1 MTPED
6 RLEIGLI
13 ASTLIPV
20 STLIYGTLWLSVL
33 ILLRTRRLICCDP
46 CYRLDRTR
54 IRSLDR
60 ARHRSQPI
68 LARSLPHLPVDFDL
82 RRDLLRHLRREC
94 HGWKHLASI
103 RYRIGVPVSL
113 QGYVRQRCYTRLM
126 SSPPYVSLFGHAFY
140 ENLGLGPGSTLLAG
154 ISIILIVPLWVSSR
168 FPAYH
173 RRHLTY
179 FIRLLYS

>member
-1 MTPED
+1 MS
-6 RLEIGLI
+6 G
-13 ASTLIPV
+13 STH
-20 STLIYGTLWLSVL
+20 
-33 ILLRTRRLICCDP
+33 
-46 CYRLDRTR
+46 RLDCTR
-54 IRSLDR
+54 IRSLDC

-82 RRDLLRHLRREC
+82 RRDLLRHLCGEC
-94 HGWKHLASI
+94 HGWKHFAPI
-103 RYRIGVPVSL
+103 RYCIGVPVSP
-113 QGYVRQRCYTRLM
+113 QGYVLQRCNTRLI
-126 SSPPYVSLFGHAFY
+126 SSPPCVSLFGHAFY

>member
-20 STLIYGTLWLSVL
+20 STLIYGTFWLSVSVS
-33 ILLRTRRLICCDP
+33 LRTRKLICFDP
-46 CYRLDRTR
+46 RYRLDCTR
-54 IRSLDR
+54 IRSLDC

-68 LARSLPHLPVDFDL
+68 LARSLPYLPVDFDL

-113 QGYVRQRCYTRLM
+113 QVYV
-126 SSPPYVSLFGHAFY
+126 
-140 ENLGLGPGSTLLAG
+140 
-154 ISIILIVPLWVSSR
+154 
-168 FPAYH
+168 
-173 RRHLTY
+173 
-179 FIRLLYS
+179 